1 MLKTNG
7 SVSARESYSN
17 DAGSIVCIPSR
28 PFTDRVPFGLVKFSI
43 TYRFAGV
50 ISLVL
55 LSSLSIQATS
65 SHKLRRHRMDA
76 NMLSFTPDRALSMVL
91 FYEITV

>member
-50 ISLVL
+50 HQPGV
-55 LSSLSIQATS
+55 A
-65 SHKLRRHRMDA
+65 K
-76 NMLSFTPDRALSMVL
+76 
-91 FYEITV
+91 